1 MIRHLLISAAAI
13 TLFVMIQP
21 AYGYPTF
28 IDQAVPAKWTDLYFS
43 VCVSN
48 IADSGY
54 QKLFEKAIEQWKSAW
69 PNFDYVIRENQDGCD
84 IDLSITKDSVGLPKK
99 QHSQGTTVLN
109 YWQGNHITSADIT
122 IPTQTKEE
130 VKQGNYCCKE
140 LIYEISEKKFYVIAL
155 HEFGHALGLAH
166 AEDDGEEPFDVM
178 TAMGENNRYVVS
190 AVAVNT
196 LNSIYGKSSEAS
208 DHPVTVVPS
217 VTVEVEMDKDTYV
230 FDDSVKVTGRVSK
243 AGGTGKIM
251 LLKLLDGSPSMS
263 LNTFADFMPNKDGS
277 FTVNMDLRTDQSGEW
292 MLLVQYLGVSK
303 SMLFDVEEIPYKA
316 FAETDKTSY
325 SIGDIVKISGNVTR
339 YGDKVSIDIINP
351 TGINFAHTV
360 VPISSKKF
368 NAEFILS
375 ESKFTTE
382 GQWTVRLTYADR
394 IDKYTFNVVE
404 PVQQQIKRT
413 EDLGESMKANVKTV
427 NVQAKRIGDLVIIH
441 VKNFEDPKLDAYG
454 FSVSMH
460 DSTVKA
466 FKAPKEW
473 NKRNL
478 LLEGSTISALFDSHM
493 DKAYFLLKVDGIES
507 HMNWVLHDLQ
517 KNTLAEGSVI
527 LI

>member
-1 MIRHLLISAAAI
+1 MLISAAPVI
-13 TLFVMIQP
+13 TLFFMIQP

-43 VCVSN
+43 ICVNN
-48 IADSGY
+48 IADSRY
-54 QKLFEKAIEQWKSAW
+54 EKLFEKAIEQWRSAW
-69 PNFDYVIRENQDGCD
+69 PNFDYVIHENQDGCD
-84 IDLSITKDSVGLPKK
+84 IDVSITKDSVGLPKK
-99 QHSQGTTVLN
+99 QHSQGTTVLG

-122 IPTQTKEE
+122 IPTQNKEE
-130 VKQGNYCCKE
+130 VGQGNYCCKE
-140 LIYEISEKKFYVIAL
+140 LIYEISEKKFYLIAL

-178 TAMGENNRYVVS
+178 TAMGEHNRYVVS

-196 LNSIYGKSSEAS
+196 LNSIYGKSSKAS

-217 VTVEVEMDKDTYV
+217 VTVELEMDKDAYV
-230 FDDSVKVTGRVSK
+230 FDDSVKVSGKVSK
-243 AGGTGKIM
+243 AGGAGKIM

-263 LNTFADFMPNKDGS
+263 LNTFADLIPNKDGS
-277 FTVNMDLRTDQSGEW
+277 FAVDMDLKTDQSGEW

-316 FAETDKTSY
+316 FAQTDKTSY
-325 SIGDIVKISGNVTR
+325 SVGDRVKINGNVTR
-339 YGDKVSIDIINP
+339 YEDKISIDIINP

-360 VPISSKKF
+360 APISSKKF

-375 ESKFTTE
+375 QSKFTTE

-394 IDKYTFNVVE
+394 TDKYTFNVVK
-404 PVQQQIKRT
+404 PDQQQIKQT
-413 EDLGESMKANVKTV
+413 EDLRQGIKAKVKTV

-441 VKNFEDPKLDAYG
+441 VKNIEDARLDAYG
-454 FSVSMH
+454 FKVSMP

-478 LLEGSTISALFDSHM
+478 LLDGSTISALFDSHI
-493 DKAYFLLKVDGIES
+493 DKAYFLLKVDGIKS
-507 HMNWVLHDLQ
+507 QMNWILHDLQ
-517 KNTLAEGSVI
+517 KNTLAEGSVN
-527 LI
+527 L